1 VPDHWTK
8 IEKFGIE
15 ERGQAVVTAFLDD
28 ESRWKKVKATSTGR
42 GGSVNSYIQCPLH
55 RFSLFVTSFYPGPS
69 LLSIN
74 LRDGQKPL
82 HIICASR
89 GFEFLCQHLSS
100 PRCKRF
106 PPKIIKACRLQL
118 DFQAE
123 PLVIPSSYLH
133 KGRIACVLIFQSIT
147 TYHNTISNIFPLA
160 DVGS

>member
-1 VPDHWTK
+1 MRADGKKSKP
-8 IEKFGIE
+8 
-15 ERGQAVVTAFLDD
+15 RQRD
-28 ESRWKKVKATSTGR
+28 EGDLLIHIF
-42 GGSVNSYIQCPLH
+42 SVRCIGLASLSLH
-55 RFSLFVTSFYPGPS
+55 FILAL

-74 LRDGQKPL
+74 LREGQKPL

-118 DFQAE
+118 DFQAQ